1 MENNTRPTS
10 VMCTINDRVY
20 HVSRGSTILKA
31 CEQSGLMIPRFCYH
45 DRLTIA
51 GNCRMCLVQLDKAV
65 KPVASCALEI
75 APGMKIFTNTSL
87 VKKAREG
94 VMEFLLANHPLDC
107 PICDQGGECDLQD
120 QALVFGNDRGRFYE
134 TKRAV
139 VDKNW
144 GHLVKTVM
152 TRCIHCTRCQRFSTE
167 LSGQSEVLMVG
178 RGSKSEISNFVSKLV
193 KSEVSGNVIDLCPV
207 GALTSKPYAF
217 TARPWELTKVNS
229 IDLSDSLHSNASYH
243 VNQQRILRVL
253 PVLNVELNEE
263 WLSDRA
269 RFLYDGFRLQRLTK
283 PFASS
288 KADSV
293 FLTWF
298 ELIEGLVFQV
308 GPFFGFS
315 FVFGE
320 TSLNA
325 SYAAWK
331 LSSFTY
337 SKSINVDQRS
347 DYLLNNKYQ
356 SISDS
361 DLVVL
366 VGLNLKRELPLL
378 SVRLRFEQIKRN
390 LQIIQFGNS
399 DLGLKTLEGGASN
412 LHFLEFVEGRHRLSS
427 LFLKAT
433 RPVILFDS
441 ILNSTTFKSLFLNL
455 NSKTTF
461 GMVPSAG
468 AVQSGLSELGLT
480 TRASVINAK
489 TFSVLFVNNLFYIN
503 SFASIKN
510 PIFFGSHGF
519 DLLISPQFLVCPIAA
534 PIEVEE
540 LYVNLEGRLQVSKA
554 IFSLPTSKTLS
565 HLFTVLLATFG
576 SLERGWGLLSQVT
589 DLSINEAV
597 CGSFITSREQFSSV
611 DLLPFFSF
619 VSSSYTT
626 TLVTSVSPLLLEST
640 SAEQGTSVLAFPLR
654 F

>member
-178 RGSKSEISNFVSKLV
+178 RGSKSEISNFVSRLV

-283 PFASS
+283 PFASG
-288 KADSV
+288 KDDTV
-293 FLTWF
+293 YLTWF
-298 ELIEGLVFQV
+298 ELIEGLLFQV

-337 SKSINVDQRS
+337 SKSISVDQRS

-412 LHFLEFVEGRHRLSS
+412 LHFLEFVEGRHKLSS

-433 RPVILFDS
+433 RPAILFDS

-468 AVQSGLSELGLT
+468 AVQGGLAELGLT
-480 TRASVINAK
+480 TRTSAINAK
-489 TFSVLFVNNLFYIN
+489 AFSVLFVNNLFYIN

-576 SLERGWGLLSQVT
+576 SLERGWGLLSQIA

-597 CGSFITSREQFSSV
+597 CGSFVISRDQFSSV

-640 SAEQGTSVLAFPLR
+640 SAEQEASVLAFPVR